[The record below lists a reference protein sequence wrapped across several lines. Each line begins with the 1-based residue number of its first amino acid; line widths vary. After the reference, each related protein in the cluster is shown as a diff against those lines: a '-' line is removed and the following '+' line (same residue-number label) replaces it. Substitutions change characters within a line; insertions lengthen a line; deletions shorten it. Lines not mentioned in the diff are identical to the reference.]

1 MGSAGRR
8 KVTGSVSRRSSFM
21 AISSISSAS
30 ISPTQSF
37 NPSAIRQAFSQLG
50 NALQSGDLS
59 AAQSAY
65 TTLSQSPAAQGNGP
79 FAQALQQIGQD
90 LQSGDIAGAQKAL
103 AALQQQV
110 KGHHH
115 HHHHGGGQPAQ
126 AASNNAAQSSNTTS
140 NDGDANDATTTA
152 TVSPTASSSSTNS
165 VNISA

>member
-115 HHHHGGGQPAQ
+115 HHHGGGQPAQ

-152 TVSPTASSSSTNS
+152 TVSPTASSSSKNS

>member
-115 HHHHGGGQPAQ
+115 HHHGGGQPAQ